1 LNQVAAVKVVQ
12 RVAGAAA
19 GQEKH
24 AVDAEV
30 VELLAR
36 HEVRL
41 PHYRYAAH
49 PQLLLLPLRDHKW
62 TAQGLQ

>member
-1 LNQVAAVKVVQ
+1 MDEARGYSIRIVCGIL
-12 RVAGAAA
+12 GAAA

-24 AVDAEV
+24 AIDAEA

-49 PQLLLLPLRDHKW
+49 PQLLLLPLCD
-62 TAQGLQ
+62 Q